1 MFSCVPSSI
10 DPSSQVTFASRS
22 PFISELLAIPVNWDL
37 IDYLVDHVVEA
48 VRYTTLNPTRRLK
61 NALFINFVK
70 LVVVKT
76 RIDTANILV
85 ALTIIDKACQNIGD
99 MRRDWECEELFIAS
113 LILAHKAICDPILRN
128 KHWATSASVFF
139 DLQDI
144 NRLER
149 ELLDVIKFDLCIT
162 EEAILRHFLSLRQYC
177 IEEPSS
183 RYKRSGAGSSRTSL
197 RDAGMSQRHV
207 IPFTGVESPSHVNLV
222 IPIRRS
228 TCSFP
233 GCRGDCSPSLWA
245 DSPALITPVN
255 IMPMPADSD
264 SRYLQGMTLPRT
276 SIPDRVPHASQYTPA
291 WVDICSSRQLGPP
304 TELFPAEME
313 PHRWQPPYG
322 KWDSAMV

>member
-22 PFISELLAIPVNWDL
+22 PFLSELLAIPVNWDL
-37 IDYLVDHVVEA
+37 IDHVVEA

-85 ALTIIDKACQNIGD
+85 ALTIIDKVCQNIGD

-113 LILAHKAICDPILRN
+113 LILAHK
-128 KHWATSASVFF
+128 ATSASVFF

-197 RDAGMSQRHV
+197 RDTGMSQRHV
-207 IPFTGVESPSHVNLV
+207 IPFTGVESPSPVNLV

-233 GCRGDCSPSLWA
+233 SCRGNCSPSLWA

-264 SRYLQGMTLPRT
+264 SRYLQGMTLSRT
-276 SIPDRVPHASQYTPA
+276 SIQDRVQHASQYIPA
-291 WVDICSSRQLGPP
+291 WVDKCSSRQLGPP